1 MSTPTPDLAGKFAIF
16 YLPDG
21 SAKAILQMQGEDPQE
36 HTIPAF
42 VVMMFK
48 DAMEGKV
55 PPMIAGL
62 FGE

>member
-16 YLPDG
+16 YLFDG
-21 SAKAILQMQGEDPQE
+21 SAKAVLQMQGEDAQE
-36 HTIPAF
+36 RTIPAF

-55 PPMIAGL
+55 PPMLAGF

>member
-1 MSTPTPDLAGKFAIF
+1 MTTPTPDLAGKFAIF
-16 YLPDG
+16 YLADG
-21 SAKAILQMQGEDPQE
+21 SAKAVLQMQGEEAQE
-36 HTIPAF
+36 HSIPAF

-55 PPMIAGL
+55 PPMLAGF